1 MQLRAGSVLG
11 GCRLEAPLGKG
22 ATGLTWAAHHEAL
35 DVPVVVKLLDPKR
48 GWGNQALREGFLA
61 EGRALAKLNHP
72 AVVRVLNA
80 GEEQQVAYL
89 VLERLE
95 GPSLRGLLRERTP
108 SFDEAID
115 WTRHLAEGL
124 AEVHAAGLVHRDVKP
139 ENVLFDREGRPKLVD
154 FGLAFQAGERD
165 QATVLGTPAYMS
177 PEAAR
182 GQSLDGRSDLYSLGV
197 LLFELLC
204 NRWPFNAPEP
214 RLLLRKQVEAEL
226 DPAPLLEAEVSPGVV
241 DFVERALAKDPNERP
256 EDGALFAEELCESVQ
271 ARPAPRPRRRSG
283 RTRGAGKRRALSS
296 GGHVV
301 RASGVRRGKRARRAS
316 SAGWVWAV
324 VVLLAAAAAIAALL
338 LFSR

>member
-1 MQLRAGSVLG
+1 MVQRLVEPDRPSRA
-11 GCRLEAPLGKG
+11 R
-22 ATGLTWAAHHEAL
+22 
-35 DVPVVVKLLDPKR
+35 
-48 GWGNQALREGFLA
+48 
-61 EGRALAKLNHP
+61 
-72 AVVRVLNA
+72 
-80 GEEQQVAYL
+80 
-89 VLERLE
+89 
-95 GPSLRGLLRERTP
+95 
-108 SFDEAID
+108 
-115 WTRHLAEGL
+115 
-124 AEVHAAGLVHRDVKP
+124 
-139 ENVLFDREGRPKLVD
+139 
-154 FGLAFQAGERD
+154 
-165 QATVLGTPAYMS
+165 
-177 PEAAR
+177 AR